1 MTSPLEP
8 KALCLAKVTAGSVDK
23 QSFNSMLT
31 RRAFTQ
37 AVTTTIQEH
46 KDTLQSALPHHCSS
60 KRQILPTQRVL
71 GALHYRIPST
81 QRVSKDS
88 FLRDPFYA
96 KVLQKGL
103 PNGILS
109 TQLGLFLLFLFK
121 IVLPLQ

>member
-1 MTSPLEP
+1 MLFHIIVLPNVRSFLPR
-8 KALCLAKVTAGSVDK
+8 GS
-23 QSFNSMLT
+23 
-31 RRAFTQ
+31 
-37 AVTTTIQEH
+37 
-46 KDTLQSALPHHCSS
+46 
-60 KRQILPTQRVL
+60 L

>member
-8 KALCLAKVTAGSVDK
+8 KALRLAKVTAGSVDK

-60 KRQILPTQRVL
+60 KRQILT
-71 GALHYRIPST
+71 T
-81 QRVSKDS
+81 QRVSGGSSLQDPFYPKGLQGFFSEGS
-88 FLRDPFYA
+88 FLRKGSPKGSSQRDPFNPA
-96 KVLQKGL
+96 RTIFIIFV
-103 PNGILS
+103 
-109 TQLGLFLLFLFK
+109 
-121 IVLPLQ
+121 